1 MWKFRL
7 GYFRKI
13 MRKEGG
19 KRNEKRVLNERR
31 YFWGVLKYNLISR
44 W

>member
-1 MWKFRL
+1 
-7 GYFRKI
+7 

-19 KRNEKRVLNERR
+19 KRNEKRVLNERC